1 MIDSLIK
8 GAFDLA
14 GGFLGQQGAR
24 EAAERNA
31 AMQKQINDE
40 NWAHSL
46 HMAQNS
52 IQMRANDAAAAGI
65 HPLYALGASTMSFAP
80 AQVGASSPN
89 FNAPLAD
96 SLRSMGQDV
105 SRAAGA
111 ALSPAQKTV
120 AAVGAQQQVASNKLD
135 LETKSLNNTLLR
147 AKIAKEVGTPPGAPV
162 IGPTLEPGP
171 VIQPQD
177 KVKGTAPLTISGNRW
192 GVDRSTSPMKDF
204 EDRYG
209 DEGPVAS
216 MMPFMVLD
224 RDLQH
229 NYGPPESWPGQ
240 MARWGYNTISRELVE
255 EGKNAKQFGQKIHDW
270 YKRQRWFY

>member
-1 MIDSLIK
+1 MLDGL
-8 GAFDLA
+8 FNLV
-14 GGFLGQQGAR
+14 GGIIGQQGAR
-24 EAAERNA
+24 EQAERNA
-31 AMQKQINDE
+31 AAQKQINDE

-52 IQMRANDAAAAGI
+52 IKYRVNDAVANGV
-65 HPLYALGASTMSFAP
+65 HPLYALGAPTMSFAP

-89 FNAPLAD
+89 FNAPLAEG
-96 SLRSMGQDV
+96 LRSMGQDV

-111 ALSPAQKTV
+111 MLSPAQKTTAV
-120 AAVGAQQQVASNKLD
+120 VGAQQQVASNNLD
-135 LETKSLNNTLLR
+135 LERKSLENTILKSKL
-147 AKIAKEVGTPPGAPV
+147 ATMNAGTPPGAPT

-177 KVKGTAPLTISGNRW
+177 KVKGTAPLTVGGNRW
-192 GVDRSTSPMKDF
+192 GMDRSTSPMKDF

-216 MMPFMVLD
+216 LMPFMVLD

-240 MARWGYNTISRELVE
+240 VVRWGYNTISRELVE
-255 EGKNAKQFGQKIHDW
+255 EGKNARQFGNKIRDW
-270 YKRQRWFY
+270 YSRQRWFY